1 MVFLYTYTHT
11 KSIQSIFRQLLREM
25 KQSYPEYWSQ
35 YFTATIYKWKHLLT
49 DDRHKD
55 IITNS
60 LNFLVTEKRIVLN
73 AFVIMSNHIHLIW
86 QPLFGFTPSDI
97 QASLMRNTA
106 RQLKQSLSQN
116 NEILLERI

>member
-1 MVFLYTYTHT
+1 
-11 KSIQSIFRQLLREM
+11 M

-35 YFTATIYKWKHLLT
+35 YFTATIYKWKHLLA

-60 LNFLVTEKRIVLN
+60 LKFLVTEKRIVLN
-73 AFVIMSNHIHLIW
+73 AFVIMSNHVHLIW